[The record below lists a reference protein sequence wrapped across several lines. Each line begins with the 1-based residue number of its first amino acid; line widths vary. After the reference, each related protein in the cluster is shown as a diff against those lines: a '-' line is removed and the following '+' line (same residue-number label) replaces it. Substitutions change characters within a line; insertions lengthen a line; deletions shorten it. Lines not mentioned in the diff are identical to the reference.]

1 MEIFD
6 QSGVIP
12 FRKYKGGIE
21 ILLVTTR
28 KGNWTI
34 PKGIIE
40 DNHTPQESALKESV
54 EEAGVWGI
62 VAETKTGSYKYK
74 KWGGTCSVKVYTMEV
89 TKVFPKWEE
98 DHFRERL
105 WVPLEK
111 AEEMIKKKKLV
122 KLIFK
127 AFGKKTKLQKERKK
141 NGK

>member
-1 MEIFD
+1 MEKFD
-6 QSGVIP
+6 QSGVIA
-12 FRKYKGGIE
+12 FRKYKGEIE

-28 KGNWTI
+28 KGKWTI

-62 VAETKTGSYKYK
+62 VSETKVGSYKYK
-74 KWGGTCSVKVYTMEV
+74 KWDGTCRVKVYTMEV
-89 TKVFPKWEE
+89 TKVYTKWEE

-105 WVPLEK
+105 WVSLEK
-111 AEEMIKKKKLV
+111 SQKMIKKKKLS

-127 AFGKKTKLQKERKK
+127 AFTELTKKRKDEK
-141 NGK
+141 

>member
-1 MEIFD
+1 MEKFD

-21 ILLVTTR
+21 ILLVTTI

-62 VAETKTGSYKYK
+62 VADTAVGSYKFE
-74 KWGGTCSVKVYTMEV
+74 KWGGTCRVKVYTMEV
-89 TKVFPKWEE
+89 TKVFKKWEE

-105 WVPLEK
+105 WVSLEK
-111 AEEMIKKKKLV
+111 TQKMIKKKKLA
-122 KLIFK
+122 KLIKRAFDKK
-127 AFGKKTKLQKERKK
+127 AETKKEKK

>member
-12 FRKYKGGIE
+12 FRKHKEKIE

-40 DNHTPQESALKESV
+40 ENHTPQESALKESV

-62 VAETKTGSYKYK
+62 VSEKKVGSYKYK
-74 KWGGTCSVKVYTMEV
+74 KWGGTCKVKVYTMEV
-89 TKVFPKWEE
+89 TKVFKKWEE
-98 DHFRERL
+98 DNFRERL
-105 WVPLEK
+105 WIPLSK
-111 AEEMIKKKKLV
+111 ISQMIKKKKLIQ
-122 KLIFK
+122 LIDK
-127 AFGKKTKLQKERKK
+127 AFDVHEKKHKRGK
-141 NGK
+141 

>member
-12 FRKYKGGIE
+12 FRKYKGEIE

-62 VAETKTGSYKYK
+62 VSDNIVGTYRYK
-74 KWGGTCSVKVYTMEV
+74 KWGGTCRVKVYTMDV
-89 TKVFPKWEE
+89 TKVFKKWEE

-105 WVPLEK
+105 WVPIDK
-111 AEEMIKKKKLV
+111 AVEMLKKKKLN
-122 KLIFK
+122 KIILETFK
-127 AFGKKTKLQKERKK
+127 NKTLSKKKK
-141 NGK
+141 HNDK

>member
-12 FRKYKGGIE
+12 FRKYKGEIE
-21 ILLVTTR
+21 ILLVTTL

-62 VAETKTGSYKYK
+62 VSKNKVGSYKFK
-74 KWGGTCSVKVYTMEV
+74 KWGGTCNVKVYTMEV
-89 TKVFPKWEE
+89 TKVFKKWEE

-105 WVPLEK
+105 WVSVEK
-111 AEEMIKKKKLV
+111 AQKMIKKKKLI
-122 KLIFK
+122 KLILR
-127 AFGKKTKLQKERKK
+127 AFGEETKLNKEKK
-141 NGK
+141 NEK

>member
-12 FRKYKGGIE
+12 FRKYKGEIE

-28 KGNWTI
+28 NGNWTI

-62 VAETKTGSYKYK
+62 VSETKIGSYKYK
-74 KWGGTCSVKVYTMEV
+74 KWGGTCNVQVYIMKV
-89 TKVFPKWEE
+89 TKVFKKWEE
-98 DHFRERL
+98 DNFRERL
-105 WVPLEK
+105 WVPIEK
-111 AEEMIKKKKLV
+111 AEKMIKKKKLV
-122 KLIFK
+122 KLIYK
-127 AFGKKTKLQKERKK
+127 AFSEDTKLKSRKK

>member
-62 VAETKTGSYKYK
+62 VSEKMEGSYKYK
-74 KWGGTCSVKVYTMEV
+74 KWGGTCKVRVYKMEV
-89 TKVFPKWEE
+89 TKVFTKWEE
-98 DHFRERL
+98 DHFRERI
-105 WVPLEK
+105 WVSLEK
-111 AEEMIKKKKLV
+111 AQEMIKKKKLV
-122 KLIFK
+122 KIIFK
-127 AFGKKTKLQKERKK
+127 TFNEKTKRKKK